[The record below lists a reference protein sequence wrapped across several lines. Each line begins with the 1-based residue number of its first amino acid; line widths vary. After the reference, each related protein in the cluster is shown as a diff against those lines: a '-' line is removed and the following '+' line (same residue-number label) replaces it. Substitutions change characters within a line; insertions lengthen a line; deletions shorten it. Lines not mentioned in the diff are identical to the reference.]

1 MKKLGLIA
9 GNGKFPLI
17 FAEQAIKEGYSL
29 VAVAHRG
36 ETVKEIDDLLEDVTW
51 IYVGQLGKMIRT
63 FLRAGITE
71 AVMAGGSEA
80 QDKIREASDAIAR
93 LVRS

>member
-17 FAEQAIKEGYSL
+17 FAEQARKEGYSL

-36 ETVKEIDDLLEDVTW
+36 
-51 IYVGQLGKMIRT
+51 
-63 FLRAGITE
+63 
-71 AVMAGGSEA
+71 
-80 QDKIREASDAIAR
+80 
-93 LVRS
+93 